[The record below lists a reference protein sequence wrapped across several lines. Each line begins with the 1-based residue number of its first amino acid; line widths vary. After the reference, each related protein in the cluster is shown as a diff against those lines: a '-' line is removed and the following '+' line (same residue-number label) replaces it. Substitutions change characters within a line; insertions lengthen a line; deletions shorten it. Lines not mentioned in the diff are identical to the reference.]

1 MKILFHHRIASKDGQ
16 YVHMSELIRAFRSL
30 GHEVVVVGP
39 EIMEEEYGGVAGAVD
54 WLKRHVPSFI
64 YELLEFGYNIPA
76 LFRILRE
83 IRRHS
88 PDIIY
93 ERYNL
98 NFISGILAARV
109 ARLPLLLEVNAPL
122 FMERSRYGGLSCRSL
137 AKWTERYSW
146 KNATHLFPVTGV
158 LSEIIADSGVPQER
172 MTVIHNGICRSDW
185 DQAPSRNEAKR
196 ELGLEDSLV
205 LGFSGFVR
213 EWHGMDRVLD
223 YMANHGTRRDMHLL
237 LVGDG
242 PARED
247 LEQQAKRLGLSER
260 FTITGYVDHEEVRRY
275 VCAFDIA
282 LQPDV
287 VEYAS
292 PLKIFEYMAAGCAIL
307 APDRRNIRE
316 IVRHEAEAILFD
328 ADAPEAFAEGLARLC
343 NDDTLRERLGRGARD
358 RLIDAGFD
366 WVQNARRVAAVAGR
380 LLGADRE

>member
-16 YVHMSELIRAFRSL
+16 YVHMSELIRALRSL
-30 GHEVVVVGP
+30 GHEVVIVGP

-64 YELLEFGYNIPA
+64 YELLEFGYNLPA
-76 LFRILRE
+76 LFRILGA

-88 PDIIY
+88 PDVVY

-98 NFISGILAARV
+98 NFIAGVLAARLT
-109 ARLPLLLEVNAPL
+109 RLPLLLEVNAPL
-122 FMERSRYGGLSCRSL
+122 FMERSRYDGLACRPL
-137 AKWTERYSW
+137 ARWTERFSW
-146 KNATHLFPVTGV
+146 KNATHLFPVTRV
-158 LSEIIADSGVPQER
+158 LSEIIADTGVPQER

-185 DQAPSRNEAKR
+185 EQAPSRIEAKR
-196 ELGLEDSLV
+196 ALGLENALV

-213 EWHGMDRVLD
+213 EWHGMERVLD
-223 YMANHGTRRDMHLL
+223 YMAREETRRDVHLL

-242 PARED
+242 PVRSS
-247 LEQQAKRLGLSER
+247 LEQRAKRLGLSER
-260 FTITGYVDHEEVRRY
+260 FTITGYVDHEDVRRY
-275 VCAFDIA
+275 VCAFDVA

-316 IVRHEAEAILFD
+316 IVRHESEALLFD
-328 ADAPEAFAEGLARLC
+328 ADSSEDFGKGLARLC
-343 NDDTLRERLGRGARD
+343 EDDALRERLGRGARA
-358 RLIDAGFD
+358 RLADAGFD
-366 WVQNARRVAAVAGR
+366 WVENARRVTEIAGR
-380 LLGADRE
+380 CLEAGHA